1 MITDL
6 VESVILAACYR
17 ALGVSS
23 PHRASVVVFLR
34 ANDTGPI
41 GFMLQQSHIVAAET
55 TARMGQLAEA
65 CSLGLPRLNWFRA
78 DNESGLEF
86 ADRVTDQVET
96 MFARGTGKA
105 ER

>member
-1 MITDL
+1 MITSL

-17 ALGVSS
+17 SLGVSS
-23 PHRASVVVFLR
+23 PHRASIAVFLR
-34 ANDTGPI
+34 ENDAGPI
-41 GFMLQQSHIVAAET
+41 GFMLCTSHIVAAET
-55 TARMGQLAEA
+55 TARVGQMAEA

-86 ADRVTDQVET
+86 ADRVTEQVGS
-96 MFARGTGKA
+96 MFACGNGKA